1 MSLVCNTG
9 TAGGRLRMRGA
20 VLFCISSALVLLL
33 SLPMHAQSVP
43 HSNHVVLVIEEN
55 QQFTT
60 VQSQMPW
67 LTSTGNQYGYA
78 ANYQA
83 DTSGSLM
90 DYLWLS
96 SGSCE
101 SGSCAP
107 SPVPPGSGNFGCT
120 GGGCSSTITD
130 NNIFRILSNAGI
142 SWKEYMESYTGWN
155 GADTSLYVKR
165 HNPAAWYSDVVNSPT
180 LQSKIVDFS
189 NFATDA
195 NNNNL
200 PAYSIV
206 VPNLQDDAHN
216 GTPAQADTW
225 LQNNIAPILNTP
237 PFQPGG
243 DGILIITFD
252 ECDAA
257 AGGNCSSGQEHV
269 YTAVIGPGVVK
280 GTVSNTLYK
289 HENTLRTILQALGQT
304 NFPLA
309 SGSAAPMC
317 DFFNTCGGGGGTTI
331 SNIDDQT
338 WTCTGNCSTSVG
350 TMNQLDGASRKFQY
364 TGGAAF
370 SEGVWTTPLSGNFTV
385 SQASN
390 FTLDFWAFIAQPT
403 LSQALEVH
411 TMEQVGG
418 NFYPFK
424 IQCDFKGTGFWTVY
438 DPTNDKWLSTGVGCV
453 VFTANS
459 WNHFILHFHRSGTQ
473 LVYQDISINGTTY
486 SFGNVTTNA
495 ITQNNPDSLQQV
507 VELLGDS
514 SGSAYALWV
523 DEMKLSF

>member
-1 MSLVCNTG
+1 MSLACNTG
-9 TAGGRLRMRGA
+9 TAGDRVRMHGTA
-20 VLFCISSALVLLL
+20 LFWLSSALVLLL
-33 SLPMHAQSVP
+33 SLPTHAQSVP

-55 QQFTT
+55 QEFTT

-67 LTSTGNQYGYA
+67 LTSIGNQYGYA

-101 SGSCAP
+101 SGDCSP
-107 SPVPPGSGNFGCT
+107 SSVPPGSGDFGCT
-120 GGGCSSTITD
+120 GDSCTSAITD
-130 NNIFRILSNAGI
+130 DNIFRILSNTGI
-142 SWKEYMESYTGWN
+142 SWKEYMESYSGWD
-155 GADTSLYVKR
+155 GPDTDLYVMR
-165 HNPAAWYSDVVNSPT
+165 HNPAAWYSDVINNPT
-180 LQSKIVDFS
+180 LQNQIVNFS

-200 PAYSIV
+200 PSYSIV
-206 VPNLQDDAHN
+206 VPNLQDDAHD
-216 GTPAQADTW
+216 GTPAEADTW

-257 AGGNCSSGQEHV
+257 AGGDCSSGLEHI
-269 YTAVIGPGVVK
+269 YTAVIGPGVVQ

-304 NFPLA
+304 DFPLG
-309 SGSAAPMC
+309 SGSVAPMC
-317 DFFNTCGGGGGTTI
+317 DFFNTCGGGGSGTTI
-331 SNIDDQT
+331 SNIDDQN
-338 WTCTGNCSTSVG
+338 WTCTGNCSTSVD
-350 TMNQLDGASRKFQY
+350 TNNQLDGASRKFHY

-370 SEGVWTTPLSGNFTV
+370 SDGIWTTPLAVNDVT
-385 SQASN
+385 QASN
-390 FTLDFWAFIAQPT
+390 FTLDFWTFITQPT

-424 IQCDFKGTGFWTVY
+424 IQCDFQGLGFWTVY
-438 DPTNDKWLSTGVGCV
+438 DPENDSWVNTGVGCV
-453 VFTANS
+453 VFGPNS
-459 WNHFILHFHRSGTQ
+459 WDHFILHFQRSGTQ
-473 LVYQDISINGTTY
+473 LVYQDIVINGTTY
-486 SFGNVTTNA
+486 SFGNIATNA
-495 ITQNNPDSLQQV
+495 IAQDNPGSLQQE
-507 VELLGDS
+507 VELIGNS
-514 SGSAYALWV
+514 NGSAYALWV
-523 DEMKLSF
+523 DEMNLSF